1 MPRIKQI
8 PEDFVVREIFEKQ
21 RISKDDLNYESKSSY
36 ASSEEKGFYVWFTL
50 KKTNWDLFRAL
61 KLISRKLGVSIK
73 RFGYAGVKDKRA
85 VTYQKIS
92 VWNVPVER
100 LKRMK
105 IKDLELSGF
114 EKAKERVNLGNL
126 KGNKFKITV
135 RDIEKKEKNRMEKNL
150 ENVKKKG
157 FLNYFGEQRFGIRNN
172 THLVGKAI
180 VRNRLKEAVW
190 IYLTHEGN
198 EKEEVEKYRRKLS
211 RTKDLKLG
219 LKECPRLLHNEL
231 ALLNHLVKN
240 PNDYAGALRKIP
252 KKFRRMFVHAYQS
265 YLWNRLVEVS
275 KELCIPI
282 IGFQT
287 DITKYKTK
295 KQIEKILKSE
305 KITKSDFR
313 IKSMP
318 ELSSKG
324 SERERLVKAKG
335 MKWRFEKDEK
345 NENRLKCVLEFE
357 IPRGSYATVLL
368 GGVLK

>member
-21 RISKDDLNYESKSSY
+21 MKGE
-36 ASSEEKGFYVWFTL
+36 EEKGFYIWFTL

-85 VTYQKIS
+85 ITYQRVS
-92 VWNVPVER
+92 AWSVPVER
-100 LKRMK
+100 LKEIR
-105 IKDLELSGF
+105 IKDIELSGF
-114 EKAKERVNLGNL
+114 ENKKERINLGDL
-126 KGNKFKITV
+126 KANSFEIV
-135 RDIEKKEKNRMEKNL
+135 IRDIGEKEKNRMEKNL
-150 ENVKKKG
+150 EIVKKNG
-157 FLNYFGEQRFGIRNN
+157 FVNYFGEQRFGIRNN
-172 THLVGKAI
+172 THLVGKEI
-180 VRNRLKEAVW
+180 LKNNLKEAVW
-190 IYLTHEGN
+190 TYLTHEGD
-198 EKEEVEKYRRKLS
+198 EKEEMRRFRENLRK
-211 RTKDLKLG
+211 TKDLKLG
-219 LKECPRLLHNEL
+219 LKECPGLLRNEL

-265 YLWNRLVEVS
+265 YLWNGIAGVS

-287 DITKYKTK
+287 DFSKYKTK

-305 KITKSDFR
+305 NIRKSNFK

-318 ELSSKG
+318 ELSSEG
-324 SERERLVKAKG
+324 RERERVVKAKR
-335 MKWRFEKDEK
+335 MKWRFGDDEM
-345 NENRLKCVLEFE
+345 NENKLKCILEFE
-357 IPRGSYATVLL
+357 IPRGSYATVLVNEVS
-368 GGVLK
+368 GRRSG